1 MNLDSPETWR
11 WIWMVTAVVFTVGEM
26 ATAGTFFFMPFALG
40 AVAAVVAAFA
50 GLDVALEWLVF
61 VATSGA
67 AFAVLFPL
75 RRRLDRQGTGEW
87 VGAHRWVGREA
98 VVLAEIPG
106 GAGAVGLIRLDREE
120 WRAESGTGAPI
131 RAGSTVLV
139 TRVDGTRL
147 VVLPLDEPSTT
158 FIEQAPSGAEEESE

>member
-1 MNLDSPETWR
+1 MLDSPESWR
-11 WIWMVTAVVFTVGEM
+11 WIWVATAVVLTVGEM
-26 ATAGTFFFMPFALG
+26 ATAGTFFFMPFAIG
-40 AVAAVVAAFA
+40 AVVAAIAAFA
-50 GLDVALEWLVF
+50 GVSVALEWLTF
-61 VATSGA
+61 VAVSGA

-75 RRRLDRQGTGEW
+75 GRRLDRGGSTDAIGSR
-87 VGAHRWVGREA
+87 RWVGREA
-98 VVLAEIPG
+98 VVLNEIPG
-106 GAGAVGLIRLDREE
+106 GPGGTGLIRLDREE

-158 FIEQAPSGAEEESE
+158 SIEPAP